1 MCAGFNILG
10 GLVFGI
16 FASGE
21 VEEWAKDEKVEARY
35 VTKM

>member
-1 MCAGFNILG
+1 
-10 GLVFGI
+10 VFGV

-21 VEEWAKDEKVEARY
+21 VEEWAKDEKVEAKY